1 MEPSEPAHV
10 GDQIG
15 EADDPDGAGRRDVGH
30 RSDLDHDRGGQ
41 ASIFVTVDHAS
52 SECLGIHAA
61 RRATRFDEY
70 EPISRC
76 MIKCIKK
83 WYHRKDALPAVPGD
97 GLLPGGS
104 PVLFDGE
111 RAFAILLVQVP
122 SGSPRRGQKPSSR
135 QSIPLAA
142 FRICSNVSIPRYS
155 IFRTSRLV
163 SMTRNCESI
172 ARASFPPISPTATR
186 NG

>member
-61 RRATRFDEY
+61 RRATRFEALSLVVAQAR
-70 EPISRC
+70 PTVRTIRPSRHFWAANTC
-76 MIKCIKK
+76 SIAT
-83 WYHRKDALPAVPGD
+83 RTRARVALPRAMCD
-97 GLLPGGS
+97 GMA
-104 PVLFDGE
+104 
-111 RAFAILLVQVP
+111 R
-122 SGSPRRGQKPSSR
+122 PRGFGRW
-135 QSIPLAA
+135 
-142 FRICSNVSIPRYS
+142 N
-155 IFRTSRLV
+155 
-163 SMTRNCESI
+163 
-172 ARASFPPISPTATR
+172 
-186 NG
+186 